1 MAPRIAGIAYLKVNA
16 EQSQNSGGPIRQL
29 PLRGNFTI
37 SPSTYEKAMLAGQ
50 DYVHGYS
57 EVPRVP
63 FIEGD
68 VSLLPE
74 LSVVDVANMLN
85 ITVTAEL
92 ANGRVYTLIEAVC
105 TAAFELNAR
114 DGLMRVRFEGKWCDE
129 FTGANLPSLQTN
141 ASQTTAGIAPT

>member
-1 MAPRIAGIAYLKVNA
+1 MSPRIAGVAYLKVNA
-16 EQSQNSGGPIRQL
+16 DQTQNVSGPIRQL
-29 PLRGNFTI
+29 PLRGNFTV

-68 VSLLPE
+68 VSLIPE

-92 ANGRVYTLIEAVC
+92 ANGRVYTLTEAVC

-129 FTGANLPSLQTN
+129 FTGSTIPNPLLQAN
-141 ASQTTAGIAPT
+141 QTTTGQAP